1 MTFEIA
7 DGASNLFHIA
17 TSGQTFRSS
26 IEGDTVTFYDGCDWY
41 RAVQGDG
48 LWEVD
53 SNRDEGS
60 VRSFFRLD
68 FDYRSAYARIVEL
81 EPSLEHAALR
91 CSGLR
96 MLRQKCLF
104 EVIVSFLCSPMK
116 SVEVI
121 DQLVCAVARYG
132 GDAFPSPE
140 LLCSVSEEALRL
152 DKLGYRA
159 KSVLSASRLIVDR
172 GGDEYLAGLRAMDY
186 ASAWRELQTLPGVG
200 RKVADCICLYGL
212 DHQEAVPFDTHVV
225 QVFHRLWP
233 SRGTLNASNPRDYQA
248 AGDFMRDKF
257 GSLAGLAQQVMFV
270 DNMERYR
277 SR

>member
-7 DGASNLFHIA
+7 DGAGNLFHIA
-17 TSGQTFRSS
+17 SSGQTFRSTTD
-26 IEGDTVTFYDGCDWY
+26 GQTVTFRDGSDWY
-41 RAVQGDG
+41 RVTGSDRV
-48 LWEVD
+48 WDVE
-53 SNRDEGS
+53 SNREEAA
-60 VRSFFRLD
+60 VRSYFRLD
-68 FDYRSAYARIVEL
+68 FDYRAAYLRIVEL
-81 EPSLEHAALR
+81 EPSLAIAALR

-96 MLRQKCLF
+96 MLRQNSLF

-121 DQLVCAVARYG
+121 DQLVCSVARYG
-132 GDAFPSPE
+132 EGGFPTPSR
-140 LLCSVSEEALRL
+140 LCEVSEQALRL

-159 KSVLSASRLIVDR
+159 KSVLATSRLIVDR
-172 GGDEYLAGLRAMDY
+172 GGDEYLAALRSMDY

-233 SRGTLNASNPRDYQA
+233 GQGTLNASNARDYLA

-257 GSLAGLAQQVMFV
+257 GDLAGLAQQVMFV

-277 SR
+277 GL